1 MNEKTS
7 KLIQWILYVLLG
19 LSAVLGILFYT
30 DTVGNT
36 NLLIYWGYLLGI
48 IVIAV
53 TLGTLV
59 INLVRN
65 PKGSMKFLI
74 ALAAIIVIFII
85 GYSVTPNTYT
95 PTQLEK
101 FDITPA
107 TAKMVGAGLLIL
119 YLMGIGAVVTIVYVS
134 IAKFFK

>member
-7 KLIQWILYVLLG
+7 KLIQWVLYILLG
-19 LSAVLGILFYT
+19 LSAILGILFYT

-48 IVIAV
+48 IVIATTV
-53 TLGTLV
+53 GTLLW
-59 INLVRN
+59 NLLRN
-65 PKGSMKFLI
+65 PKGSIKFLI

-85 GYSVTPNTYT
+85 GYSVTPNSYT
-95 PTQLEK
+95 TAQLEK
-101 FDITPA
+101 LDITPA

-119 YLMGIGAVVTIVYVS
+119 YLMSIGAVVTIIYTSV
-134 IAKFFK
+134 AKFFK